1 MKLKIVHNSNEINII
16 IKYRTLKKYK
26 NNNILQNKI

>member
-1 MKLKIVHNSNEINII
+1 MKLKIVHNSNKINII

-26 NNNILQNKI
+26 NNNILQNKT